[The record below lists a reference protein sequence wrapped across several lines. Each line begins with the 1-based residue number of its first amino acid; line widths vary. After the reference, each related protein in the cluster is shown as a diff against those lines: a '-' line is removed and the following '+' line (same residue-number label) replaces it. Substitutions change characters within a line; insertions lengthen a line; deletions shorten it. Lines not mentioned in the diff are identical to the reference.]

1 MLTLSLPSLL
11 AAKSKYPV
19 VVLARKPEPPLFV
32 RSLALQMADVASFI
46 YVTNPPKELLARFQ
60 DPHVPTLIVLMTV
73 DKKLSDGPQLPS
85 VR

>member
-1 MLTLSLPSLL
+1 
-11 AAKSKYPV
+11 V

-85 VR
+85 VRQTWHTSHQAITI